1 MSLFI
6 IQVVNTAFTVLVWLV
21 IGRCILSFIPHN
33 PYQPI
38 IKFIYDITEP
48 VMSPFRRLLP
58 TAGAIDFS
66 PILAILAVSL
76 VQRIVIQLLYYIL

>member
-1 MSLFI
+1 MFV
-6 IQVVNTAFTVLVWLV
+6 IQVVNTAFNVLIWLIV
-21 IGRCILSFIPHN
+21 GRCILSFIPHN

-58 TAGAIDFS
+58 TAGPIDFS
-66 PILAILAVSL
+66 PFLAVL
-76 VQRIVIQLLYYIL
+76 VVTLIQRIVIQLLYYIY

>member
-1 MSLFI
+1 MFV
-6 IQVVNTAFTVLVWLV
+6 IQVVNTAFNVLVWLI

-58 TAGAIDFS
+58 TAGPIDFS
-66 PILAILAVSL
+66 PILAVLAVTL
-76 VQRIVIQLLYYIL
+76 VQRLVIQLLYYIY

>member
-1 MSLFI
+1 MNLFI
-6 IQVVNTAFTVLVWLV
+6 IQVVNTAFNVLVWLI

-33 PYQPI
+33 PYQPV

-58 TAGAIDFS
+58 TAGGLDFS
-66 PILAILAVSL
+66 PFLAVLAVSL
-76 VQRIVIQLLYYIL
+76 VQRLVIQLLYYI